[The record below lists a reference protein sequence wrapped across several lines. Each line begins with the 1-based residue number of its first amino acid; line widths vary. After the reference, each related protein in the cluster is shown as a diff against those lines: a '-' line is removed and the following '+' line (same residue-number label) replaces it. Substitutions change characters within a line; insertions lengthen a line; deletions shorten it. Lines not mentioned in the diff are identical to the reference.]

1 MLASKLYYSLFIW
14 IAALSHLAAADA
26 ICGIAGPQ
34 CQKCSPNN
42 DPNSMLATTCT
53 KGMLLTLLSFIETG
67 YCFHY
72 RLASGAEG
80 YNCREAQ
87 SCV

>member
-14 IAALSHLAAADA
+14 VAALSHLAAADA

-34 CQKCSPNN
+34 CQKCSPNH
-42 DPNSMLATTCT
+42 DPS
-53 KGMLLTLLSFIETG
+53 KTG

-72 RLASGAEG
+72 KLESGAEG